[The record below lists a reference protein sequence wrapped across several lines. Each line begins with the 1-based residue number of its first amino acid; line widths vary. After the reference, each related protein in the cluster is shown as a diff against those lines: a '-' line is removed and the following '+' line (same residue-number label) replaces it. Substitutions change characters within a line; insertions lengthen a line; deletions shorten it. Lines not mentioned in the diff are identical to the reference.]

1 MADKPEILDTRTV
14 AQSQLFRVEAVDLR
28 FSNGAEVTFE
38 RMRGSGRVGAV
49 IIVPVTGDGTLKLIR
64 EYGVGTE
71 RYELGLPKG
80 RVEPGEDMLV
90 AANREIMEEIGYAA
104 ERLTPLRALSLAP
117 GYFGHRTQV
126 VLAEGLYPDPAPGDE
141 PEPLEVVDWP
151 LADLESLV
159 LEDEFSEGRSI
170 AALYLARDFLRQREG
185 GGGTLR

>member
-14 AQSQLFRVEAVDLR
+14 AQSRLFRVEAVDLR
-28 FSNGAEVTFE
+28 FSNGTEVTFE

-49 IIVPVTGDGTLKLIR
+49 IIVPVAADGSLKLIR

-80 RVEPGEDMLV
+80 RVEPGEDMLE

-117 GYFGHRTQV
+117 GYFGHRTQI

-151 LADLESLV
+151 LAELESLV
-159 LEDEFSEGRSI
+159 LEDDFSEGRSI
-170 AALYLARDFLRQREG
+170 AALYLARDFLRQRDG
-185 GGGTLR
+185 GDTPR